1 MTFWTNEPDDFG
13 VPGNTFGSVPE
24 RFYGALG
31 RIVALGAL
39 SEMQF
44 ASLVCHLARL
54 TEKTLAGHQMKQI
67 VERFDK
73 LAEKQSA
80 AGRPLPEEVVAIR
93 IDLKA
98 AMDERN
104 ALVHSSWP
112 TVTLELARGWR
123 TVPKSLRTSDDEYV
137 VWTETNIDEMTA
149 LIGRLA
155 AFGGRMQRYMNEH
168 PPDLVG

>member
-1 MTFWTNEPDDFG
+1 M
-13 VPGNTFGSVPE
+13 PGNTFGSVPG

-44 ASLVCHLARL
+44 ASVICHLAGLR
-54 TEKTLAGHQMKQI
+54 EKTLAGQQIKQL
-67 VERFDK
+67 VDRFDK
-73 LAEKQSA
+73 LVG
-80 AGRPLPEEVVAIR
+80 GRPLPDEVVAIR
-93 IDLKA
+93 DDLKA

-123 TVPKSLRTSDDEYV
+123 TVSKSLRTSEDEY
-137 VWTETNIDEMTA
+137 A
-149 LIGRLA
+149 
-155 AFGGRMQRYMNEH
+155 
-168 PPDLVG
+168 VGPRPTSTR

>member
-1 MTFWTNEPDDFG
+1 MTFWSSEPDDFG

-39 SEMQF
+39 CEMQF
-44 ASLVCHLARL
+44 ASFVCHLARL
-54 TEKTLAGHQMKQI
+54 TEKTLAGHQMKQL

-73 LAEKQSA
+73 LAERQEA
-80 AGRPLPEEVVAIR
+80 GGRPLPDDVVAIR
-93 IDLKA
+93 RDLKA

-112 TVTLELARGWR
+112 TVALELARGWR
-123 TVPKSLRTSDDEYV
+123 TVPKSLRTSEDEYV
-137 VWTETNIDEMTA
+137 VWTETNIHEMTD

-155 AFGGRMQRYMNEH
+155 AFGRRMERYMNEQ
-168 PPDLVG
+168 PPDLVR